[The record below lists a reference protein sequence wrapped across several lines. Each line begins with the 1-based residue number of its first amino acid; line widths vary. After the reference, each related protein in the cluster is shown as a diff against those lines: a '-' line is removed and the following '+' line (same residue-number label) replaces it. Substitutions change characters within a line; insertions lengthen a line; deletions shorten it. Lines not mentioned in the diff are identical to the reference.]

1 MSQLSARFEDI
12 QSSAHEASEMMEGEQ
27 MEKRELEEKL
37 AETLV
42 SVVRHMSG
50 CGYR

>member
-1 MSQLSARFEDI
+1 MTAQLDNI

-37 AETLV
+37 SETNVRQLV
-42 SVVRHMSG
+42 IVV
-50 CGYR
+50 